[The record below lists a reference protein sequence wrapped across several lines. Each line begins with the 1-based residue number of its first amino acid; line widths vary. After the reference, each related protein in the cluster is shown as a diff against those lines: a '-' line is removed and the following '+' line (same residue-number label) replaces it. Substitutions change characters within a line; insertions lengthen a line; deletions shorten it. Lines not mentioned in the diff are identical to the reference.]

1 MSYAAYIIVY
11 IILYLHM
18 YIIFISFIKIDTPWK
33 LGGCIFGLLIYLNCL
48 KESLKDNK
56 GISCIC

>member
-18 YIIFISFIKIDTPWK
+18 YIIFISFMKIDISWK
-33 LGGCIFGLLIYLNCL
+33 LSGCILAC
-48 KESLKDNK
+48 
-56 GISCIC
+56 